1 MAEPQKIEYRTTN
14 LPDYLDKPYQ
24 EYMGLYSGQVS
35 EDIKAGMPAYLDAE
49 GKPKERIAGLS
60 EVQQMAMDDAL
71 AMQPSQQLKAATGLM
86 GAATA
91 NALDTQYTPSNFSN
105 QFQSPNQYN
114 PSQFNAQN
122 VNAPNLQNYQFQ
134 GAPRD
139 VQARSYDA
147 PSMQGQQTGYNPNL
161 QSFQMD
167 PAERVQTQS
176 FAQPGSAEAY
186 MSPYMQNV
194 VDIQKREAQRQ
205 SGIQG
210 TQQQAQAAK
219 AGAFGGSRDAI
230 MRAERERNLSQQMGD
245 IQATG
250 SQAAYQQAQQQFN
263 QEQQARLSAQQA
275 NQQAGLTTGSQNLA
289 ANLGVQQLGTQTG
302 LQTSLAN
309 LNNQQQAAV
318 QNQAAQLQTQGM
330 NAQQALQAALAN
342 QQMGY
347 NVGQQN
353 LAANLGVQQF
363 GAGQN
368 MQAQLANQQTG
379 MTAQQSAEAS
389 RQFGAGQGLQAAG
402 LSAQYGQAAQQ
413 LGEQSRQYGA
423 GLGLQ
428 GQQAAMQG
436 AGALGTLGNMQY
448 QQNMGINQLQQGYGG
463 MQQNLAQ
470 QRMNTEY
477 EDFQN
482 KQNYPYQL
490 LNQYGN
496 VLNRQPASMN
506 LQQTTYGQSPS
517 LGGQIIGTAG
527 ALATSPAGK
536 NIFGFADGGMVQSYD
551 EGGVAD
557 SRDVTDESYIA
568 KLIEKLSLPQ
578 LQAILGNPAAP
589 RMQKQLAADQIEELQ
604 YLQASAQRGLYGA
617 AQNTPSI
624 DQMYPAEDTAYG
636 ANGGIVAFAD
646 GDFVIDPMMGTT
658 QSTTASDDDRTFF
671 EKLGLG
677 NRENRRVLEASETA
691 TRKRE
696 EAANKPPA
704 APAKQKETPYDPR
717 TATRR
722 SDYKESAPQ
731 IGAGDL
737 KGLSSALK
745 GLPSSYK
752 DEVLAAAKEFSK
764 GDEEVNAKLE
774 SLLGKDK
781 KRSEDFKNESSRMY
795 WNKFFAGMAQA
806 GAEPGQSGLRGI
818 VGTAAKSAGRMPE
831 YESELRKEQN
841 QYDMLLEKNEVDNL
855 KYKVALKDR
864 NFDRAAN
871 LQKAIKD
878 NQFQMQQLQQQAAD
892 SASRIQLSREQL
904 AQTGKYQQGMLDMYG
919 KRADAMVG
927 ANKVRMAG
935 MEAKVMPMF
944 QNDPNTR
951 KLAKQL
957 EDQYGKNW
965 QSQPGPQAEYY
976 RSYEIF
982 KARTMPSLVAESES
996 NIPYSSDY

>member
-35 EDIKAGMPAYLDAE
+35 EDLKAGMPAYLDAA

-60 EVQQMAMDDAL
+60 EVQQNAMNQAL
-71 AMQPSQQLKAATGLM
+71 EMQPAQQLNAATGLM
-86 GAATA
+86 GAATT
-91 NALDTQYTPSNFSN
+91 NALNTDYQPGQY
-105 QFQSPNQYN
+105 
-114 PSQFNAQN
+114 NAQN
-122 VNAPNLQNYQFQ
+122 FGNQV
-134 GAPRD
+134 G
-139 VQARSYDA
+139 
-147 PSMQGQQTGYNPNL
+147 G
-161 QSFQMD
+161 
-167 PAERVQTQS
+167 
-176 FAQPGSAEAY
+176 Y
-186 MSPYMQNV
+186 MSPYTQGV
-194 VDIQKREAQRQ
+194 VDIQQREAQRQ
-205 SGIQG
+205 ADIAG
-210 TQQQAQAAK
+210 TQRGARAAQ
-219 AGAFGGSRDAI
+219 AGAFGGSRQAI
-230 MRAERERNLSQQMGD
+230 MDAEANRNLAIQKGD
-245 IQATG
+245 IQAK
-250 SQAAYQQAQQQFN
+250 
-263 QEQQARLSAQQA
+263 
-275 NQQAGLTTGSQNLA
+275 
-289 ANLGVQQLGTQTG
+289 G
-302 LQTSLAN
+302 LQDAFTQAS
-309 LNNQQQAAV
+309 NQ
-318 QNQAAQLQTQGM
+318 
-330 NAQQALQAALAN
+330 
-342 QQMGY
+342 Y
-347 NVGQQN
+347 NVGN
-353 LAANLGVQQF
+353 
-363 GAGQN
+363 
-368 MQAQLANQQTG
+368 QL
-379 MTAQQSAEAS
+379 S
-389 RQFGAGQGLQAAG
+389 
-402 LSAQYGQAAQQ
+402 
-413 LGEQSRQYGA
+413 EQSRQYGA

-436 AGALGTLGNMQY
+436 AGALGTLGNLEY

-463 MQQNLAQ
+463 MQQNIEQ
-470 QRMNTEY
+470 QRLNTEY
-477 EDFQN
+477 GDFQN

-496 VLNRQPASMN
+496 VLNKQPANMN

-536 NIFGFADGGMVQSYD
+536 NIFGFA
-551 EGGVAD
+551 EGGAIAD

-604 YLQASAQRGLYGA
+604 RLQASAQNGLYGA

-624 DQMYPAEDTAYG
+624 DEMYPAEDTAYG
-636 ANGGIVAFAD
+636 ANGGIVAFAEG
-646 GDFVIDPMMGTT
+646 GDEGKKYNSVIGKEIM
-658 QSTTASDDDRTFF
+658 
-671 EKLGLG
+671 EGLG
-677 NRENRRVLEASETA
+677 NFFSKFNPSNAGYTEEVTQP
-691 TRKRE
+691 
-696 EAANKPPA
+696 EAAVEKSRALQQTAREAPTVKPPPSSPP

-764 GDEEVNAKLE
+764 GDEEINDKLE
-774 SLLGKDK
+774 ALLGKDK

-818 VGTAAKSAGRMPE
+818 IGTAAKSAGKMPE

-841 QYDMLLEKNEVDNL
+841 QYDMLLEKNTVDNL

-864 NFDRAAN
+864 NFDRAAS

-892 SASRIQLSREQL
+892 SASRIQLSREQMGK
-904 AQTGKYQQGMLDMYG
+904 TEKYQQGMLDMYG

-957 EDQYGKNW
+957 EDRYGKNW